1 MADLISQ
8 DDLQGLYDLANA
20 ATQEPWALGHSGTQ
34 THEEAIAYITEVL
47 TKSDAT
53 DLWMVFV
60 GNPTIEGDTKIVAY
74 TGNGPTSEA
83 NARYLANLSPENL
96 RTLVLQI
103 WRYEKEIKRL
113 TRLLESQVSERNIT
127 PG

>member
-20 ATQEPWALGHSGTQ
+20 ATQEPWQLGHSGTE
-34 THEEAIAYITEVL
+34 TLEAAVAYITDAL
-47 TKSDAT
+47 TKSDQP

-60 GNPTIEGDTKIVAY
+60 GNAEVEGNTKIVAY

-83 NARYLANLSPENL
+83 NARFLANLSPENL
-96 RTLVLQI
+96 RTLVMQI
-103 WRYEKEIKRL
+103 WQYEREIKRL
-113 TRLLESQVSERNIT
+113 TRLLESRE
-127 PG
+127 